1 MTDPIVGAL
10 WIDLLGKLAGP
21 AAHAVNNA
29 LNNVAINLALV
40 QSRAKTA
47 EAAAYAE
54 RADGYLMEATRLT
67 QSVMALARPV
77 PIPVEP
83 ASVLHQLVP
92 VMQAAERV
100 LEIHEDLAQVATTPI
115 DGAAVRLALAA
126 AMAEGEAIRVH
137 VIQGGEQ
144 VRFDG
149 GAVPADVADAARRAG
164 IGLRVEPG
172 QVTFTFS
179 GAAILA

>member
-1 MTDPIVGAL
+1 VTDSIVAAL
-10 WIDLLGKLAGP
+10 WVDLLGKLAGP

-40 QSRAKTA
+40 QSRANTSA
-47 EAAAYAE
+47 AAAYAE
-54 RADGYLMEATRLT
+54 RADGYLLEATRLA
-67 QSVMALARPV
+67 QAVMALARPV
-77 PIPVEP
+77 PVPVEP

-92 VMQAAERV
+92 VIQADRV
-100 LEIHEDLAQVATTPI
+100 LEVHEDLAQVATTPI
-115 DGAAVRLALAA
+115 DGAVVRLALAA
-126 AMAEGEAIRVH
+126 ALADVGASRVH
-137 VIQGGEQ
+137 VVLGGER
-144 VRFDG
+144 VRVEG
-149 GAVPADVADAARRAG
+149 GVITRDVADAAQRAG